1 MATEMPECP
10 TYPCGPPRFKV
21 IRHEKEKQLQIQLIR
36 SATLVVSFAGD
47 TLLVDPML
55 GSAGSMDPIENTPN
69 SRRNP
74 LVELPFDAQTLESLL
89 ARIDAVVVTHTHRDH
104 WDPRA
109 IELLPKR
116 MPILCQP
123 EDAARIRS
131 DGFAEIL
138 PIDARR
144 MWRGIELIRT
154 GGRHG
159 TGEIGRQMAPV
170 SGFTLRAAG
179 EGTLYIAGDT
189 IFCPEVE
196 EALLKHQPDVTV
208 VNAGAAR
215 FLVGDPIVMT
225 AQDVVRVCLTLP
237 TTRVI
242 AVHLEALNHCPLT
255 RDELQETLREEGL
268 LQQVEIPEDGAV
280 IDAPSPTAQA

>member
-1 MATEMPECP
+1 M
-10 TYPCGPPRFKV
+10 
-21 IRHEKEKQLQIQLIR
+21 QIQLIR
-36 SATLVVSFAGD
+36 SATLLVSFAGH

-55 GSAGSMDPIENTPN
+55 GPSGSMDPVENTPN
-69 SRRNP
+69 PRRNP
-74 LVELPFDAQTLESLL
+74 LVELPFDAQTLERLL

-104 WDPRA
+104 WDPAA

-123 EDAARIRS
+123 GDAARIGS
-131 DGFAEIL
+131 DGFAEVL
-138 PIDARR
+138 PIDAHR
-144 MWRGIELIRT
+144 MWRDIEFTRT
-154 GGRHG
+154 DGRHG

-170 SGFTLRAAG
+170 SGFALRAAG

-196 EALLKHQPDVTV
+196 EALLKYRPDVTV

-215 FLVGDPIVMT
+215 FLIGDPIVMT
-225 AQDVVRVCLTLP
+225 VEDVVRVCRTLP
-237 TTRVI
+237 TTLVI

-255 RDELQETLREEGL
+255 RNELREKIREEGL
-268 LQQVEIPEDGAV
+268 LSQVEVPQDGARLFL
-280 IDAPSPTAQA
+280 